1 MKQISI
7 ILIALFSVMVLS
19 CSPSNKKSI
28 DRLNNHI
35 EKVEK
40 NYKTYSSEDW
50 ELANL
55 EFEAIVAQI
64 EENYH
69 TMTNEEREIALKAIG
84 RYYGLAAKQGFEDAA
99 QEVQK
104 IYESLPSLIDGFMDA
119 FR

>member
-1 MKQISI
+1 MKQINI
-7 ILIALFSVMVLS
+7 ILMALFAVMVLS

-28 DRLNNHI
+28 DRLNAHI

-40 NYKTYSSEDW
+40 NYETYSSEDW

-55 EFEAIVAQI
+55 EFEAIVAQL
-64 EENYH
+64 EENYE
-69 TMTNEEREIALKAIG
+69 TMTSEERDIALKAIG
-84 RYYGLAAKQGFEDAA
+84 RYYGLAAEQGLE
-99 QEVQK
+99 EVAYEIQK